1 MSKSRYLQGRG
12 PMTGTD
18 GVRGQGKVEL
28 EEVANGLAG
37 QKPFGEIIG
46 RSQVIRLQIEKARR
60 FARYDS
66 AVLICGETGTGKGIF
81 ARAIHLAGSRSE
93 QPFVRVNCGALPA
106 DLIENE
112 LFGHVAGAF
121 TGAVCA
127 KTGLIEQ
134 AQGGTLF
141 LDEINSVPVGAQ
153 PKLLHF
159 LDEGECRRLGS
170 ACSRR
175 FDVRVISASNSSL
188 PEAVR
193 VGQFRK
199 DLYFRLNVLSVHL
212 PALRQRRE
220 DIPLLADYLLVQLRL
235 RLGARQAA
243 CPASGGFN
251 DLPRSFTAAALKKL
265 MDYDWP
271 GNVRELRKVI
281 EMALVLSDGAQVEVQ
296 DLRLDSAAFTPP
308 ADEESFNASKA
319 RVVWEFEHSYLKEI
333 LARYAENITCAAK
346 AAGKNR
352 RAFFELLR
360 KHNLLAPSPGEVAK
374 PTEERLEGTDGR
386 GDLRHGG

>member
-1 MSKSRYLQGRG
+1 M
-12 PMTGTD
+12 
-18 GVRGQGKVEL
+18 
-28 EEVANGLAG
+28 
-37 QKPFGEIIG
+37 
-46 RSQVIRLQIEKARR
+46 QIEKARR

-141 LDEINSVPVGAQ
+141 LDEINSVPVDAQ

-193 VGQFRK
+193 GGQFRK

-212 PALRQRRE
+212 PALRHRRE